1 MTPVNPEEQGKQS
14 WWSEMTKQLDYYFM
28 AGENMDDVIS
38 GYRSLTGKSPVMP
51 KWAMGFWQSR
61 EKYNTQEEMLG
72 ALKGFRDRKIPLEI
86 SYWIGIIGRR
96 MPGEVMSLI
105 KLVFRTRKQWLIPSM
120 LCMPV

>member
-1 MTPVNPEEQGKQS
+1 MA
-14 WWSEMTKQLDYYFM
+14 KQLDYYFVV
-28 AGENMDDVIS
+28 GEDMDEVIS
-38 GYRSLTGKSPVMP
+38 GYRTLTGKSPVMP

-72 ALKGFRDRKIPLEI
+72 ALKGFRDRKIPLVI

-105 KLVFRTRKQWLIPSM
+105 RRAFRSQSNGRFHSCYAWAYDDFG
-120 LCMPV
+120 VA